1 MYSHLPGWS
10 LNNPK
15 ICFPCWSSLL
25 RDWFPCA
32 GAVLSLAQTHRAEEG
47 SWGDWVTGED
57 KVMGGWA
64 GQGWR
69 TKRATQVPT
78 DAHSTGEGV
87 RARRV
92 HVLCIAKPFQS
103 CPTLCDPM
111 GCNPPGS
118 SVHGILQ
125 ARIKRYDGELREPL
139 MWRQGSQM
147 SMCMARGSVSL
158 LSSHGRG
165 IRPQDALKTDS

>member
-1 MYSHLPGWS
+1 MIRVRG
-10 LNNPK
+10 
-15 ICFPCWSSLL
+15 
-25 RDWFPCA
+25 
-32 GAVLSLAQTHRAEEG
+32 GAEEG

-125 ARIKRYDGELREPL
+125 ARILE
-139 MWRQGSQM
+139 
-147 SMCMARGSVSL
+147 
-158 LSSHGRG
+158 
-165 IRPQDALKTDS
+165 